1 MDPVRNRKDRQQV
14 ELLTEK
20 RGALGMNRNNYTISG
35 GKGRVKTV
43 IAIVAL
49 LGILAAWAV
58 TFALDRAPETWDS
71 VHPIANAAISWE
83 QTYYGGVM
91 VE

>member
-1 MDPVRNRKDRQQV
+1 MRNRKDRQQV

-20 RGALGMNRNNYTISG
+20 RGVLEMNHSHYTISG
-35 GKGRVKTV
+35 GKGRVKTA

-58 TFALDRAPETWDS
+58 TFAMDKAPETWDS
-71 VHPIANAAISWE
+71 VHPIANAAVSWE

-91 VE
+91 AE